1 MTAMEMTTETRVAAV
16 RAFNR
21 FYTNVIGVL
30 RSGLLDS
37 PYSLTEVQVMFELAQ
52 RDAIDLADVRLTV
65 DIDAGYLSR
74 ILARFE
80 ADGLVVRERS
90 SVDGRR
96 QVIGLTDRGR
106 DVFAGLD
113 DRSADE
119 VRTLLARVTDEDQRR
134 MVGAMATIQELL
146 GDGTRSASFV
156 VRPPEPG
163 DFGWVVHRHGVLY
176 SMEYGWDETYEA
188 LVAQIAADYA
198 AGHDPK
204 REAAWIAEVEGE
216 PVGSVF
222 CVKRDDGVA
231 QLRLL
236 LVEPRARGMGIGGRL
251 VDECIRFARRAG
263 YQRMMLWT
271 TDVLASA
278 RRIYQRAGFEL
289 GEQEQQ
295 HRWGHDIVGQTWWLT
310 L

>member
-1 MTAMEMTTETRVAAV
+1 MEMTTETRVAAV